1 MCEPNPDNSHKPGVG
16 IFTMPNQKERAAPFV
31 CNLAR
36 RSEAEGREAA
46 RILDPDKVSVDV
58 EELMEEIKNR
68 GERTERRRR

>member
-1 MCEPNPDNSHKPGVG
+1 MCEPKPNDSHKPAVG

-36 RSEAEGREAA
+36 RSEAAGREVA

-58 EELMEEIKNR
+58 EELMEEIKIR
-68 GERTERRRR
+68 GEHTERRRR